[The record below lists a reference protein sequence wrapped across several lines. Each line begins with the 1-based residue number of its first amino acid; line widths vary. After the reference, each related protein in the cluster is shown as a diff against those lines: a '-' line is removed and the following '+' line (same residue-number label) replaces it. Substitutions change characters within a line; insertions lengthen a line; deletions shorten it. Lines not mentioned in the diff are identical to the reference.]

1 MRAARTRRAPA
12 ADQTAAVEF
21 SVTRQRSRDRPR
33 RPIIDR
39 PLQGLPLR
47 LRIRNFCHL
56 LRPSAADHYYHRG
69 I

>member
-12 ADQTAAVEF
+12 ADQTAAIEF
-21 SVTRQRSRDRPR
+21 SLGDDPAWTVPR
-33 RPIIDR
+33 RRVIDR
-39 PLQGLPLR
+39 SLQSLASP

-56 LRPSAADHYYHRG
+56 LRPSAADHYHHRG